1 MGISRSWDTS
11 KKSVKSGAGRGGS
24 WDRSWESL
32 VSDLGAC
39 EAALSGEPTG
49 ENISATVGLDLVD
62 FEVLAK
68 RGKELD
74 TLLSVEPERWRR
86 SKNVSSGGAGVLTAW
101 VMTDWYSVSMD

>member
-39 EAALSGEPTG
+39 EAALSG

-101 VMTDWYSVSMD
+101 VMTDWNSVSMD